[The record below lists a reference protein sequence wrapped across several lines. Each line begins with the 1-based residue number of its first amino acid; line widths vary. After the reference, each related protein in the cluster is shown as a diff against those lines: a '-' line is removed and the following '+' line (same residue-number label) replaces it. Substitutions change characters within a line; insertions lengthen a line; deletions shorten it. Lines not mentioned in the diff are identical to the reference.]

1 MFELTERGI
10 YMADPYVIWEDR
22 LKDTILGPEA
32 CLWTETVP
40 EWRVMQKL
48 LPRLAAYSECAWS
61 PAEKK
66 DWHGFLRRKELLEA
80 AGYHDFLKENIHMR

>member
-1 MFELTERGI
+1 
-10 YMADPYVIWEDR
+10 
-22 LKDTILGPEA
+22 
-32 CLWTETVP
+32 
-40 EWRVMQKL
+40 MQKL